1 MKILHTSDWHL
12 GQHFI
17 GKSRA
22 GEHQAFITWLLMQIV
37 EHKID
42 AVIIA
47 GDVFDT
53 GAPPSYAREI
63 YNRFVVEI
71 NQLNCQLVVLGG
83 NHDSVSTLNESKA
96 LLAYLNTQV
105 IANVTEDLEA
115 QIITLNHCHGDN
127 KGKAGAILCAIPFIR
142 PKDVMTSKAGES
154 GADKQQALG
163 QAIKDHYATLYQLA
177 VIKKESLNAELPIVA
192 TGHLTALGV
201 KTSDSVRDIYIGS
214 LEAFSASEF
223 PPADY
228 IALGHIHRPQVVAK
242 SEHIRYCGSPIPLSF
257 DELGTDKQV
266 LVAEFEN
273 GKLKQTIS
281 LKVPLFQPMAVIKGD
296 LESIENQL
304 KAFESH
310 SEDLPVWLY
319 IEVQTQ
325 DYLNDLQQ
333 RVSLLTA
340 DLHVEVLQ
348 LRRARTNRQ
357 VSIQRQQKEVLA
369 ELSPMDVFER
379 RLSQEV
385 FDTQDEQEKAIR
397 ITETFKAIVLDVQ
410 EVKA

>member
-22 GEHQAFITWLLMQIV
+22 GEHQAFINWILIQIV
-37 EHKID
+37 EQQID

-63 YNRFVVEI
+63 YNRFVVEV
-71 NQLNCQLVVLGG
+71 NKLGCQLIVLGG
-83 NHDSVSTLNESKA
+83 NHDSVSTLNESKD

-105 IANVTEDLEA
+105 IANVTSDLSE
-115 QIITLNHCHGDN
+115 QIIILNHSFGEN
-127 KGKAGAILCAIPFIR
+127 KGKPGAVLCAIPFIR
-142 PKDVMTSKAGES
+142 PKDVMTSKAGET
-154 GADKQQALG
+154 GQEKQQALG
-163 QAIKDHYATLYQLA
+163 QAIKDHYANLYQLA
-177 VIKKESLNAELPIVA
+177 DDKRKELDCEIPIVA

-242 SEHIRYCGSPIPLSF
+242 SEHIRYSGSPIPLSF
-257 DELGTDKQV
+257 DELSTEKQV
-266 LVAEFEN
+266 LIAEFNE
-273 GKLKQTIS
+273 GTLKTVS
-281 LKVPLFQPMAVIKGD
+281 PLKVPLFQPMQSIKGD
-296 LESIENQL
+296 LESIETQL
-304 KAFESH
+304 NALEN
-310 SEDLPVWLY
+310 DADALPTWLH

-333 RVSLLTA
+333 RIATLVE
-340 DLHVEVLQ
+340 DLNVEVLQ

-357 VSIQRQQKEVLA
+357 VSIEKQQKQVLA
-369 ELSPMDVFER
+369 ELTPLDVFEQ
-379 RLSQEV
+379 RLAQES
-385 FDTQDEQEKAIR
+385 FETEQEQQRRTR
-397 ITETFKAIVLDVQ
+397 IITTFQNIVEDVK
-410 EVKA
+410 EAK

>member
-22 GEHQAFITWLLMQIV
+22 GEHQAFINWILIQIV
-37 EHKID
+37 EQQID

-63 YNRFVVEI
+63 YNRFVVEV
-71 NQLNCQLVVLGG
+71 NKLGCQLIVLGG
-83 NHDSVSTLNESKA
+83 NHDSVSTLNESKD

-105 IANVTEDLEA
+105 IANVTSDLSE
-115 QIITLNHCHGDN
+115 QIIILNHSFGEN
-127 KGKAGAILCAIPFIR
+127 KGKPGAVLCAIPFIR
-142 PKDVMTSKAGES
+142 PKDVMTSKAGET
-154 GADKQQALG
+154 GQEKQQALG
-163 QAIKDHYATLYQLA
+163 QAIKDHYANLYQLA
-177 VIKKESLNAELPIVA
+177 DDKRKELDCEIPIVA

-242 SEHIRYCGSPIPLSF
+242 SEHIRYSGSPIPLSF
-257 DELGTDKQV
+257 DELGTEKQV
-266 LVAEFEN
+266 LIAEFNE
-273 GKLKQTIS
+273 GTLKTVS
-281 LKVPLFQPMAVIKGD
+281 PLKVPLFQPMQSIKGD
-296 LESIENQL
+296 LESIETQL
-304 KAFESH
+304 NALEN
-310 SEDLPVWLY
+310 DADALPTWLH

-333 RVSLLTA
+333 RIATLVE
-340 DLHVEVLQ
+340 DLNVEVLQ

-357 VSIQRQQKEVLA
+357 VSIEKQQKQVLA
-369 ELSPMDVFER
+369 ELTPLDVFEQ
-379 RLSQEV
+379 RLAQES
-385 FDTQDEQEKAIR
+385 FETEQEQQRRTR
-397 ITETFKAIVLDVQ
+397 IITTFQNIVEDVK
-410 EVKA
+410 EAK

>member
-22 GEHQAFITWLLMQIV
+22 GEHQAFINWILVQIV
-37 EHKID
+37 EQQID

-63 YNRFVVEI
+63 YNRFVVEV
-71 NQLNCQLVVLGG
+71 NKLGCQLIVLGG
-83 NHDSVSTLNESKA
+83 NHDSVSTLNESKE

-105 IANVTEDLEA
+105 IANVSGDLSE
-115 QIITLNHCHGDN
+115 QIIVLNHSFGEH
-127 KGKAGAILCAIPFIR
+127 KGKPGAVLCAIPFIR
-142 PKDVMTSKAGES
+142 PKDVMTSRAGES
-154 GADKQQALG
+154 GQEKQQALG
-163 QAIKDHYATLYQLA
+163 QAIKDHYANLYQLA
-177 VIKKESLNAELPIVA
+177 DDKRKTLECELPIVA

-228 IALGHIHRPQVVAK
+228 IALGHIHRPQIVAK

-257 DELGTDKQV
+257 DELGTEKQV
-266 LVAEFEN
+266 LLAEFEGGELN
-273 GKLKQTIS
+273 AVTP
-281 LKVPLFQPMAVIKGD
+281 LKVPLFQPMQSIKGD
-296 LESIENQL
+296 LESIETQL
-304 KAFESH
+304 NKLENGPDA
-310 SEDLPVWLY
+310 LPTWLH

-333 RVSLLTA
+333 RIA
-340 DLHVEVLQ
+340 DLVTDLNVEVLQ

-357 VSIQRQQKEVLA
+357 VSIEKQQKQVLA
-369 ELSPMDVFER
+369 ELTPIDVFEQ
-379 RLSQEV
+379 RLAQES
-385 FDTQDEQEKAIR
+385 FETEQEQQRRTR
-397 ITETFKAIVLDVQ
+397 IITTFQNIVEDVK
-410 EVKA
+410 EAK

>member
-1 MKILHTSDWHL
+1 MKILHKSDWHL

-22 GEHQAFITWLLMQIV
+22 GEHQAFINWILIQIV
-37 EHKID
+37 EQQID

-63 YNRFVVEI
+63 YNRFVVEV
-71 NQLNCQLVVLGG
+71 NKLGCQLIVLGG
-83 NHDSVSTLNESKA
+83 NHDSVSTLNESKD

-105 IANVTEDLEA
+105 IANVTSDLSE
-115 QIITLNHCHGDN
+115 QIIILNHSFGES
-127 KGKAGAILCAIPFIR
+127 KGKPGAVLCAIPFIR
-142 PKDVMTSKAGES
+142 PKDVMTSRAGET
-154 GADKQQALG
+154 GQEKQQALG
-163 QAIKDHYATLYQLA
+163 QAIKDHYANLYQLA
-177 VIKKESLNAELPIVA
+177 DDKRKELDCEIPIVA

-242 SEHIRYCGSPIPLSF
+242 SEHIRYSGSPIPLSF
-257 DELGTDKQV
+257 DELSTEKQV
-266 LVAEFEN
+266 LIAEFNE
-273 GKLKQTIS
+273 GTLKTVS
-281 LKVPLFQPMAVIKGD
+281 PLKVPLFQPMQSIKGD
-296 LESIENQL
+296 LESIETQL
-304 KAFESH
+304 NALEN
-310 SEDLPVWLY
+310 DADALPTWLH

-333 RVSLLTA
+333 RIATLVE
-340 DLHVEVLQ
+340 DLNVEVLQ

-357 VSIQRQQKEVLA
+357 VSIEKQQKQVLA
-369 ELSPMDVFER
+369 ELTPLDVFEQ
-379 RLSQEV
+379 RLAQES
-385 FDTQDEQEKAIR
+385 FETEQEQQRRTR
-397 ITETFKAIVLDVQ
+397 IITTFQNIVEDVK
-410 EVKA
+410 EAK